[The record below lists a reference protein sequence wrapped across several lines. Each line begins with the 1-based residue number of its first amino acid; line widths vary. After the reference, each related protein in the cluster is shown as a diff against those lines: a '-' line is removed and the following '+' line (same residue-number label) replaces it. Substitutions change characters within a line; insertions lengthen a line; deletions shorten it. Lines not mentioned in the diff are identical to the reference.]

1 MRAAAKSGAHQG
13 FAAPII
19 TTKRGSAIK
28 RRVGHTAINLPT
40 RICLVVEQDAG
51 EAGTRAQRCGG
62 KPRWA
67 CADDGNV
74 IAVAPCA
81 RHDHVPY
88 SRLPY

>member
-19 TTKRGSAIK
+19 GTKHAAAIE
-28 RRVGHTAINLPT
+28 RRVGHTAINLPA

-51 EAGTRAQRCGG
+51 EAGARAQRCGG

-67 CADDGNV
+67 CADDGHV
-74 IAVAPCA
+74 IAVA
-81 RHDHVPY
+81 
-88 SRLPY
+88 